1 MSSAATHEC
10 ADVGSPTVADQ
21 VAALLEHPD
30 TPADIYNAV
39 AEAVADLTSRHQLS
53 REVLRVSLP
62 LALGKSQPA
71 VADHVSEDE
80 DAQTAHVQPSAC
92 SCHQPDGY
100 ADTYPGI
107 TLERAR
113 ALADFITSNDDE
125 ELCHA
130 LLTLLYGIAHAFSHG
145 SRLDAEGMI
154 IDAVRAAYA
163 NTTHST
169 LACEQFVKLYLD
181 DLRPVSEPAEQDESE
196 NPES

>member
-1 MSSAATHEC
+1 VS
-10 ADVGSPTVADQ
+10 GPTVADQ
-21 VAALLEHPD
+21 VAALLDNPD
-30 TPADIYNAV
+30 TPADLYNAV
-39 AEAVADLTSRHQLS
+39 AEVLSDLTARHQLS
-53 REVLRVSLP
+53 RDVLRVSLP

-71 VADHVSEDE
+71 VADHVVEDE
-80 DAQTAHVQPSAC
+80 ETQAANVQPSAC
-92 SCHQPDGY
+92 SCRQPDGY

-113 ALADFITSNDDE
+113 ELADFITSNDDE

-130 LLTLLYGIAHAFSHG
+130 LLTLLYGIAHAFLHG

-169 LACEQFVKLYLD
+169 LSSEQFVALSRD
-181 DLRPVSEPAEQDESE
+181 DLRPVSEPVEEDEK
-196 NPES
+196 

>member
-1 MSSAATHEC
+1 M
-10 ADVGSPTVADQ
+10 ADHI
-21 VAALLEHPD
+21 AALLEHPD
-30 TPADIYNAV
+30 TPVELFNAV
-39 AEAVADLTSRHQLS
+39 AEEVTELTSRHQLA

-62 LALGKSQPA
+62 LALGKSQRA
-71 VADHVSEDE
+71 VADHVVEDE
-80 DAQTAHVQPSAC
+80 ETQAATVQLSAC
-92 SCHQPDGY
+92 SCHKPDGY

-113 ALADFITSNDDE
+113 ELADFITSNDDE

-130 LLTLLYGIAHAFSHG
+130 MLTLLYGIAHAFSHG

-169 LACEQFVKLYLD
+169 LSSEQFVALSQD
-181 DLRPVSEPAEQDESE
+181 DLRAVREPVEEDEK
-196 NPES
+196 